1 MGVGFITSLDGWI
14 MRLHYRQVLSGDA
27 LSLCDK
33 RSGTK
38 LFLRCR
44 LKTQVPAFVNGPLKR
59 IPQSFRRR
67 RLFPPSL
74 TGNEVLNS
82 VEKT

>member
-44 LKTQVPAFVNGPLKR
+44 LKKQVSAFVNGLLDR
-59 IPQSFRRR
+59 TCR
-67 RLFPPSL
+67 
-74 TGNEVLNS
+74 
-82 VEKT
+82 